1 MDKKALLEAAIAAR
15 LNAYAPYSR
24 FAVGAALL
32 GKSGRV
38 YLGCNVENIS
48 YGLTQCAERNALAT
62 AVAAGELAF
71 ESVTI
76 VADTEL
82 PISPCGACRQVMA
95 EFEADLE
102 IVCATLSGQSE
113 TFRLSQ
119 LFPRAKTGILDTK

>member
-1 MDKKALLEAAIAAR
+1 MDQKDLLDAAIGAR
-15 LNAYAPYSR
+15 LKAYAPYSR

-48 YGLTQCAERNALAT
+48 YGLTQCAERNAVAT
-62 AVAAGELAF
+62 AVAAGETSF
-71 ESVTI
+71 VSVTI

-95 EFEADLE
+95 EFAPDLVL
-102 IVCATLSGQSE
+102 VCANLAGASE
-113 TFRLSQ
+113 SFRMSDL
-119 LFPRAKTGILDTK
+119 LPRAKTGILDTK

>member
-1 MDKKALLEAAIAAR
+1 MDKESLLEAAIAAR
-15 LNAYAPYSR
+15 LRAYAPYSH

-32 GKSGRV
+32 GKSGQV

-62 AVAAGELAF
+62 AVAAGERQFVA
-71 ESVTI
+71 VTI

-82 PISPCGACRQVMA
+82 PISPCGGCRQVMA
-95 EFEADLE
+95 EFETDLE
-102 IVCATLSGQSE
+102 IVCATLQGKSE

>member
-15 LNAYAPYSR
+15 LNAYSPYSH

-62 AVAAGELAF
+62 AVAAGEQAF
-71 ESVTI
+71 VSVTI

-102 IVCATLSGQSE
+102 IVCATLSGKSE